1 MDDAVPVVLVVEDNA
16 SVRRFL
22 VRALMLRG
30 LRVRDFESGA
40 EVLAY
45 AAEATERVRLLVT
58 DIVMP
63 GMHGF
68 DVASALRRRWPE
80 LPVLLLSG
88 SHRPS
93 DGTITETGPTRYL
106 AKPFAYADLLWQV
119 DALLDASGD
128 H

>member
-1 MDDAVPVVLVVEDNA
+1 MDDMTPVVLVVDDNA

-22 VRALMLRG
+22 VRALLLRG
-30 LRVRDFESGA
+30 LHVRDFDSGA

-45 AAEATERVRLLVT
+45 AAESTARVRLLVT

-93 DGTITETGPTRYL
+93 DGILTESGPTRYL
-106 AKPFAYADLLWQV
+106 AKPFAYHDFLWQI
-119 DALLDASGD
+119 DALLGAPDEC
-128 H
+128 

>member
-1 MDDAVPVVLVVEDNA
+1 MDDAVPVVLVVDDNA

-45 AAEATERVRLLVT
+45 AADATEPVQLLIT

-63 GMHGF
+63 GMYGYE
-68 DVASALRRRWPE
+68 VASAVRRRWPE

-88 SHRPS
+88 SHRAS
-93 DGTITETGPTRYL
+93 DGLITEAGPTRYL
-106 AKPFAYADLLWQV
+106 AKPFAYADLLEQL
-119 DALLDASGD
+119 DTLLGASG
-128 H
+128 HP